1 MTMID
6 PADPMD
12 AEGPRDEQPPPP
24 EVVLL
29 SDDEEA
35 GPSRRAA
42 DDGAGPIR
50 LEVTPEPTPVAF
62 AGSSGV
68 VSPSDVPADEPASQ
82 DVVELLDAEDDAP
95 QVAEPPAQRETA
107 EENATAPGEEA
118 DARGDAALTAEPI
131 GPISHSR
138 DLPDETQ
145 DAVAASVPPTA
156 PNQDAKV
163 DDAPRLEIGSDL
175 NVADAEVR
183 NGHDA
188 APESVDADVEPDD
201 RADANAEA
209 NLDAMQTSER
219 PETFSSDRDSAQARD
234 AHPGKEGGEDLEDA
248 LGVDEED
255 GREKEEEEK
264 GKEGKGDED
273 APTGSLSSA
282 KRKSAGVYREK
293 GGKKWLYLNDVSEGA
308 EEEGGQEEEDV
319 DDSPPKPKSNFKG
332 VTSVGKNKWMAQVYH
347 KGVSLYLGR
356 FDTQEDA
363 ARAWN
368 RKAREVGRTDLNDV
382 SDDDDVDEDDSTRN
396 QTSSDHEAVTRSV
409 GGNKQVAGSRLAS
422 ELGRDDLND
431 VTDDEEDDAP
441 HKTKSDYKGVSR
453 AMGGKK
459 WVARYYTGGRNE
471 HLGTFA
477 KERDAA
483 KAWNERAMTFG
494 REDLNVIEPERRLD
508 PRDCVN
514 RRIRKLFEPITGR
527 EVFKTPTY
535 FEGTVTETLV
545 ENGLRLF
552 RVSYDAWTDGE
563 TEKLTLEEVRTWT
576 AEHHRFAID
585 EAVKRAAAAAAAGRT
600 FADPSMSAAA
610 RALRNPVGGVVLGRS
625 QPPPASDETAVLSHV
640 FSPSMKAR
648 WRRANERW
656 QRRNGLHA
664 PGDVAFDDLSAA
676 VVATVS
682 GVRLAWCPEPR
693 HPGIAKLDAAAAL
706 AELLLSTLTRV
717 GDGSAAADLLD
728 SAANLP
734 AQIPYTDAVE
744 PFEVPSGDPR
754 LDLVGEIGVRAVRS
768 IAAGTI
774 LGPVATYVCDDN
786 EYNLRKFA
794 AVEGA
799 KRSLPPRL
807 EHSRNMYT
815 ELDHDAFAADF
826 QTVPAH
832 EVGVVADAYGYGNLA
847 LAVNDPAVN
856 PLSGENYEGDGGPIG
871 EMTGKTNVHLVE
883 LEVHGFPFM
892 FHVAVENIEP
902 GEELLT
908 DYGSGFWDTVR
919 EHKQRMR
926 ALFEANADAPAEA
939 EPSPGTRV
947 AASDGVDVD
956 PSTPRLGKRKTK
968 AGKPR
973 RPPEQDDSMVCHLVQ
988 LGFDEASALDAL
1000 QRKNGDLEA
1009 AAGYLFLKK
1018 ASASM
1023 AAGAPAAAAVPP
1035 SDRREGNATAT
1046 PAKQKKAFKGVR
1058 QKPGKSH
1065 WEARISHSGKTETL
1079 GYFATEKKA
1088 AKAWN
1093 RRARELGRDD
1103 LNDVSSDEEMPSA
1116 PPVGIVRKRKA
1127 VEEDPPAEGILRK
1140 RSTAPSS
1147 AANEGGN
1154 ARANEPDGGF
1164 KIPKVAAATEKPKQ
1178 REREPS
1184 PAGATDP
1191 RGSRRETRR
1200 AELRESPPK
1209 RRSPIR
1215 RREVENVDLRY
1226 EPYRGP
1232 GPTEPR
1238 GRLPPPRGRSPPPP
1252 RGRSP
1257 PRRGASPP
1265 RRRADS
1271 SSPPGAP
1278 RGLRWDVAPGASRDA
1293 RRERCHLCGS
1303 RDHEPARCGICFFFR
1318 QGRCR
1323 YGDRCKKQ
1331 HAVQQPRSGTESST
1345 FCADCGARVFGPL
1358 DAHEASERHVKNRDR
1373 FKRLRPNDAKLRCD
1387 LCDVV
1392 VTSEKNWLPHVN
1404 GKMHRGNLA
1413 MRLNGTRT
1421 DRPNASDR
1429 GGSSPGDRPEPR
1441 RDRPEGDARR
1451 ADRSPTRASDRDR
1464 DSIRSVYALGGP
1476 VDPRRAAPASHPPP
1490 RAAQG
1495 ADPTGLEERVLIM
1508 AKKIGDL
1515 GWTREMI
1522 TKNRDDLRHLASTGA
1537 PLSQEQQTLLAV
1549 LEAMTSAT

>member
-1 MTMID
+1 MMID

-29 SDDEEA
+29 SDDEGA
-35 GPSRRAA
+35 GPSGRAA

-68 VSPSDVPADEPASQ
+68 VSPSDVPADVPASQ
-82 DVVELLDAEDDAP
+82 DVVELLDADDDAP

-107 EENATAPGEEA
+107 EENTTAPGEEA
-118 DARGDAALTAEPI
+118 DARGDAALTAEPN
-131 GPISHSR
+131 GPIFHSR

-145 DAVAASVPPTA
+145 DAVAASVP
-156 PNQDAKV
+156 KV
-163 DDAPRLEIGSDL
+163 DDAPLLEIGSDL
-175 NVADAEVR
+175 NDADTE
-183 NGHDA
+183 DA

-201 RADANAEA
+201 RADANA
-209 NLDAMQTSER
+209 
-219 PETFSSDRDSAQARD
+219 
-234 AHPGKEGGEDLEDA
+234 
-248 LGVDEED
+248 ED

-282 KRKSAGVYREK
+282 KRKNAGVYQEK
-293 GGKKWLYLNDVSEGA
+293 DGKKWLYLNNVSEGA
-308 EEEGGQEEEDV
+308 EEEGGEEEEDV
-319 DDSPPKPKSNFKG
+319 DDSPPKPKSKFKC
-332 VTSVGKNKWMAQVYH
+332 VTWVGKNKWMAQFYH

-409 GGNKQVAGSRLAS
+409 GGNKQVAGIGRAS
-422 ELGRDDLND
+422 ERGRDDLND
-431 VTDDEEDDAP
+431 VTDDDEDDAP
-441 HKTKSDYKGVSR
+441 HKTKSDYKGVTR

-459 WVARYYTGGRNE
+459 WVARYYTSGGNE

-483 KAWNERAMTFG
+483 KAWDERAMTFG
-494 REDLNVIEPERRLD
+494 RKDLNFIEPERQSD
-508 PRDCVN
+508 PQDCVN
-514 RRIRKLFEPITGR
+514 RRIRKLFKPITGR

-545 ENGLRLF
+545 EDGLWLF

-563 TEKLTLEEVRTWT
+563 TEKLTLEEVKTWM

-585 EAVKRAAAAAAAGRT
+585 EAVKRAADTAAAGRAFT
-600 FADPSMSAAA
+600 DPSMSAAA
-610 RALRNPVGGVVLGRS
+610 RALRNPVGGVVLGRP
-625 QPPPASDETAVLSHV
+625 QPPPASDEAAVLSHV

-648 WRRANERW
+648 WRSANKRW

-664 PGDVAFDDLSAA
+664 LGDVAFDDLSAA

-693 HPGIAKLDAAAAL
+693 HPGISKLDAAASL

-717 GDGSAAADLLD
+717 GDGSAAADLFDL
-728 SAANLP
+728 AANLP

-794 AVEGA
+794 AVAGA

-832 EVGVVADAYGYGNLA
+832 EVGIVADAYGYGNLA

-856 PLSGENYEGDGGPIG
+856 PLRAENDEGDGGPIG

-883 LEVHGFPFM
+883 LEVHDFPFM

-908 DYGSGFWDTVR
+908 EYGSGFWDTVR

-947 AASDGVDVD
+947 AASDGVDGD
-956 PSTPRLGKRKTK
+956 PSTPRLVKRKTK
-968 AGKPR
+968 AGKAR
-973 RPPEQDDSMVCHLVQ
+973 RAPEQHDSMVSHLVQ

-1009 AAGYLFLKK
+1009 AAGYLFLKQK

-1023 AAGAPAAAAVPP
+1023 AAVAPAAAAVPP
-1035 SDRREGNATAT
+1035 SDRREDDATAT

-1058 QKPGKSH
+1058 QKPGKSL
-1065 WEARISHSGKTETL
+1065 WEARISHGGKTETI
-1079 GYFATEKKA
+1079 GSFATQKKA

-1103 LNDVSSDEEMPSA
+1103 LNDVSDDEETPSA

-1127 VEEDPPAEGILRK
+1127 VEEDPPAEGISRE
-1140 RSTAPSS
+1140 RSAAPSS
-1147 AANEGGN
+1147 AASEGGN
-1154 ARANEPDGGF
+1154 ARANKADGGF
-1164 KIPKVAAATEKPKQ
+1164 KIPKVAASTELPKS

-1191 RGSRRETRR
+1191 RRFRRETRR
-1200 AELRESPPK
+1200 SELRESPPK

-1215 RREVENVDLRY
+1215 RREVETVDLRY

-1238 GRLPPPRGRSPPPP
+1238 GRSPPP

-1271 SSPPGAP
+1271 RSPPGGPPGSRRDA
-1278 RGLRWDVAPGASRDA
+1278 APGASRDA
-1293 RRERCHLCGS
+1293 RQERCHLCGS
-1303 RDHEPARCGICFFFR
+1303 RDHEPTRCGICFFFR

-1323 YGDRCKKQ
+1323 HGDRCKKQ
-1331 HAVQQPRSGTESST
+1331 HAVQQPRVGTESST

-1373 FKRLRPNDAKLRCD
+1373 FKRLRLNDAKPHCD

-1392 VTSEKNWLPHVN
+1392 VTCEKNWLPHVN
-1404 GKMHRGNLA
+1404 GKKHRENLA
-1413 MRLNGTRT
+1413 MRLNGSGT

-1451 ADRSPTRASDRDR
+1451 VDRSPTRASDRDR

-1476 VDPRRAAPASHPPP
+1476 VDPRRAAHASRPPP

-1508 AKKIGDL
+1508 AAKIGDL

-1537 PLSQEQQTLLAV
+1537 PLTQEQLTLLTV

>member
-1 MTMID
+1 
-6 PADPMD
+6 
-12 AEGPRDEQPPPP
+12 
-24 EVVLL
+24 
-29 SDDEEA
+29 
-35 GPSRRAA
+35 
-42 DDGAGPIR
+42 
-50 LEVTPEPTPVAF
+50 
-62 AGSSGV
+62 
-68 VSPSDVPADEPASQ
+68 
-82 DVVELLDAEDDAP
+82 
-95 QVAEPPAQRETA
+95 
-107 EENATAPGEEA
+107 
-118 DARGDAALTAEPI
+118 
-131 GPISHSR
+131 
-138 DLPDETQ
+138 
-145 DAVAASVPPTA
+145 
-156 PNQDAKV
+156 
-163 DDAPRLEIGSDL
+163 
-175 NVADAEVR
+175 
-183 NGHDA
+183 
-188 APESVDADVEPDD
+188 
-201 RADANAEA
+201 
-209 NLDAMQTSER
+209 
-219 PETFSSDRDSAQARD
+219 
-234 AHPGKEGGEDLEDA
+234 
-248 LGVDEED
+248 
-255 GREKEEEEK
+255 
-264 GKEGKGDED
+264 
-273 APTGSLSSA
+273 
-282 KRKSAGVYREK
+282 
-293 GGKKWLYLNDVSEGA
+293 
-308 EEEGGQEEEDV
+308 
-319 DDSPPKPKSNFKG
+319 
-332 VTSVGKNKWMAQVYH
+332 
-347 KGVSLYLGR
+347 
-356 FDTQEDA
+356 
-363 ARAWN
+363 
-368 RKAREVGRTDLNDV
+368 
-382 SDDDDVDEDDSTRN
+382 
-396 QTSSDHEAVTRSV
+396 
-409 GGNKQVAGSRLAS
+409 
-422 ELGRDDLND
+422 
-431 VTDDEEDDAP
+431 
-441 HKTKSDYKGVSR
+441 
-453 AMGGKK
+453 MGGKK
-459 WVARYYTGGRNE
+459 WVARYYTGGGNE

-494 REDLNVIEPERRLD
+494 REDLNVIEPERQSD

-514 RRIRKLFEPITGR
+514 RRIRKLFKPITGR

-563 TEKLTLEEVRTWT
+563 TEKLTLEEVKTWT

-585 EAVKRAAAAAAAGRT
+585 EAVKRAAAAAAAGRA
-600 FADPSMSAAA
+600 FEDPSMSAAA
-610 RALRNPVGGVVLGRS
+610 RALRNPVGGVVLGRP

-640 FSPSMKAR
+640 FSPSMKGR
-648 WRRANERW
+648 WRSANERW

-693 HPGIAKLDAAAAL
+693 HPGIAKLDAAASL
-706 AELLLSTLTRV
+706 AELLLTTLTRV
-717 GDGSAAADLLD
+717 GDGSAAADLFEL
-728 SAANLP
+728 AANLP

-774 LGPVATYVCDDN
+774 LGPVATYVCDEN

-794 AVEGA
+794 AVAGA

-815 ELDHDAFAADF
+815 ELDHDAFANDFQTFGNDF

-856 PLSGENYEGDGGPIG
+856 PLRAENDEGDGGPIG
-871 EMTGKTNVHLVE
+871 EMAGKTNVHLVE
-883 LEVHGFPFM
+883 LEVHDFPFM

-908 DYGSGFWDTVR
+908 EYGSLFWNTVR
-919 EHKQRMR
+919 EHKLRMR

-939 EPSPGTRV
+939 EQSPETRV

-956 PSTPRLGKRKTK
+956 PSTPQLGKRKTK
-968 AGKPR
+968 AGKAR
-973 RPPEQDDSMVCHLVQ
+973 RAPEQHDSMVPHLVH
-988 LGFDEASALDAL
+988 LGFDETSALDAL

-1018 ASASM
+1018 ASTSM

-1035 SDRREGNATAT
+1035 SDRREDNAMAT
-1046 PAKQKKAFKGVR
+1046 PAKQKKTFKGVR
-1058 QKPGKSH
+1058 QKPGNSALR
-1065 WEARISHSGKTETL
+1065 WEARIYHGGKTETL
-1079 GYFATEKKA
+1079 GSFATERKA

-1103 LNDVSSDEEMPSA
+1103 LNDVSDDEETPSA

-1140 RSTAPSS
+1140 RSAAPSS
-1147 AANEGGN
+1147 AANEGEN
-1154 ARANEPDGGF
+1154 ARANEADGGF
-1164 KIPKVAAATEKPKQ
+1164 KIPKVAAATDKPKP

-1191 RGSRRETRR
+1191 RRFRRETRR
-1200 AELRESPPK
+1200 EEFRESPPK

-1215 RREVENVDLRY
+1215 RREVEYVDLRY
-1226 EPYRGP
+1226 ETYRGP
-1232 GPTEPR
+1232 GPTET
-1238 GRLPPPRGRSPPPP
+1238 

-1271 SSPPGAP
+1271 RSPPGGP
-1278 RGLRWDVAPGASRDA
+1278 RGSRWDVAPGASRDA

-1303 RDHEPARCGICFFFR
+1303 HDHEPTRCGICLFFW

-1373 FKRLRPNDAKLRCD
+1373 FKRPRPNDANVRCD
-1387 LCDVV
+1387 LCDKVV
-1392 VTSEKNWLPHVN
+1392 PSEKHWLPHVN
-1404 GKMHRGNLA
+1404 GKMHRKNLA
-1413 MRLNGTRT
+1413 MRLNGSQT

-1490 RAAQG
+1490 RAAQS
-1495 ADPTGLEERVLIM
+1495 ADPIGLEERVLIM
-1508 AKKIGDL
+1508 ARKIGDL

-1522 TKNRDDLRHLASTGA
+1522 TKNRDDLRHLATTGA
-1537 PLSQEQQTLLAV
+1537 PLTQEQQTLLAV